1 MIKKKFLLFIT
12 LLLTTFTFAAN
23 YGKITGKV
31 TDDKTGQPITGV
43 NIIVQGTELGA
54 ATDEDGKYL
63 ILQIPPGTYNL
74 EASRIG
80 YNKMV
85 VQDVEVSANRIRYV
99 DFNLTESTVDMEE
112 IVVEARKDVLQKDMT
127 ATARN
132 LNTDIINSMPATSIN
147 QVISSQPGVV
157 NSGGM
162 HFRGGRTGEVVYMI
176 DGVPLRNP
184 LYSDINSSEMINKG
198 IVSEM
203 QVLSGTF
210 SAEYGNAMS
219 GVINITTREGGSSL
233 AGLLDIK
240 GTSLSLEENSMDYNR
255 KVIRANLSGPLATP
269 KTRFF
274 LSGRYNDRD
283 SYLPWGYETEQ
294 NVFLKITD
302 THLNNIKLNFAT
314 NLSNGISKNYSHSW
328 KYIPEMALYEPE
340 SDSKM
345 FKLGWT
351 HTLSEKMYYSISTY
365 YTAYSYISGDYDYN
379 DLKPDYQR
387 DANQEFYTLN
397 YPSSYSDNYQNTIG
411 TRGDIVWQPNKYNEL
426 KAGFIGK
433 YHTIDRFYISAPY
446 YDDHILDDYKINP
459 YEAGAYIQDKINFST
474 IILNAGLRFDMHAPN
489 TEYWENP
496 YNVQDSAATKKSS
509 EIHTQISPRLG
520 ISYPITDKT
529 VFHFGYGHYFQKPD
543 YQYIYKSLVTYSR
556 DTAAVSNGA
565 LYDADNDGDIDY
577 ADNMLINLKS
587 GNGRFGDPN
596 LKPERTITYEFGI
609 SQQLFDDYV
618 LDVTVYSKQITNLLG
633 ARTHF
638 AGERPEYWESFSMH
652 INEDFAYNN
661 GFEVQL
667 QKRRGRHLTGEINYT
682 YAVAE
687 GSSSGPL
694 ERVGSELE
702 NKQTLKFFPL
712 SFDQRHTLKSRLTY
726 RYGNFTSTL
735 FGEWGSGLPYTVE
748 MRAATDPYEIN
759 NARMPDTW
767 SIDLKMNYSF
777 KLNNFRI
784 EPYLEIYNLTDRRN
798 IVYVYSR
805 TGKPDDSS
813 SGKTNEYDENPENWG
828 HPRLIYLGFDISF

>member
-1 MIKKKFLLFIT
+1 MIKKILLSLIIFLST
-12 LLLTTFTFAAN
+12 WTFAAN

-31 TDDKTGQPITGV
+31 TDKETGEPITGV
-43 NIIVQGTELGA
+43 NIIIKDATLGA
-54 ATDEDGKYL
+54 ATDQSGKYV
-63 ILQIPPGTYNL
+63 ILQVPPGTYEL
-74 EASRIG
+74 QASRIG
-80 YNKMV
+80 YTKMV
-85 VQDVEVSANRIRYV
+85 IKDVEVTSGRIRYV
-99 DFNLTESTVDMEE
+99 DFKLTESTVGMEE
-112 IVVEARKDVLQKDMT
+112 IVVEAQKDVLKKDMT

-132 LNTDIINSMPATSIN
+132 INNDVINSMPATSID
-147 QVISSQPGVV
+147 QVISSQPGVI
-157 NSGGM
+157 NAGGM
-162 HFRGGRTGEVVYMI
+162 HFRGGRSGEVVYMI
-176 DGVPLRNP
+176 DGVPLQNP
-184 LYSDINSSEMINKG
+184 LYSDINSSEMVNKD
-198 IVSEM
+198 IISEM

-219 GVINITTREGGSSL
+219 GVINITTREGGSKL
-233 AGLLDIK
+233 HGRLDAK
-240 GTSLSLEENSMDYNR
+240 ATSFSVEENSADYNR
-255 KVIRANLSGPLATP
+255 KVIRANLSGPIAGQ
-269 KTRFF
+269 KTKFF

-283 SYLPWGYETEQ
+283 NYLPWGYETEQ
-294 NVFLKITD
+294 NVFFKLTD
-302 THLNNIKLNFAT
+302 THLNNIKLNFVT
-314 NLSNGISKNYSHSW
+314 NLSSGTSKNYSHSW
-328 KYIPEMALYEPE
+328 KYIPDQYWYKPKTN
-340 SDSKM
+340 SKM
-345 FKLGWT
+345 FKLGYT
-351 HTLSEKMYYSISTY
+351 HTLSEKLYYSFSTY
-365 YTAYSYISGDYDYN
+365 YTSYDYVSGDYNYN

-387 DANQEFYTLN
+387 DGNQEFYTQN
-397 YPSSYSDNYQNTIG
+397 YISSYTNNNQYTIG
-411 TRGDIVWQPNKYNEL
+411 TRGDLVWQPNKYNEL
-426 KAGFIGK
+426 KTGFIGK

-446 YDDHILDDYKINP
+446 YDDHILDDYKVHP
-459 YEAGAYIQDKINFST
+459 YEAGVYIQDKINFST
-474 IILNAGLRFDMHAPN
+474 IILNAGMRFDMHAPN

-496 YNVQDSAATKKSS
+496 YNVQDSSATKKSS

-543 YQYIYKSLVTYSR
+543 YQYIYKSLVTYER

-609 SQQLFDDYV
+609 SQQLFSNYV

-661 GFEVQL
+661 GFEIQL
-667 QKRRGRHLTGEINYT
+667 EKRRGKYLTGEINYT

-712 SFDQRHTLKSRLTY
+712 NFDQRHTLKGRLTY
-726 RYGNFTSTL
+726 RYGNFRTTIL
-735 FGEWGSGLPYTVE
+735 GDWGSGLPYTVE

-767 SIDLKMNYSF
+767 SFDLKLNYSF
-777 KLNNFRI
+777 ALYDFRI

-798 IVYVYSR
+798 VVYVYSR
-805 TGKPDDSS
+805 TGKPDDSN
-813 SGKTNEYDENPENWG
+813 SGKTDEFDENPENWG
-828 HPRLIYLGFDISF
+828 HPRLIYLGFDIAF